1 MRQDMF
7 MKIKDSSFNAIK
19 PKKREKI
26 APKKQSKLLKG
37 LINLISKGDFKKTE
51 FKYVWT
57 SGQDIQI
64 NQPCLILM
72 NHSSFID
79 LEIFS
84 ASLRIEN
91 STSLQPTTHLS
102 GKIGYLENSVV
113 SLL

>member
-7 MKIKDSSFNAIK
+7 MKIKDSSFNAIE

-79 LEIFS
+79 LEILFS
-84 ASLRIEN
+84 IFKDRKFNIVTTDDAFIGKDWLLRK
-91 STSLQPTTHLS
+91 L
-102 GKIGYLENSVV
+102 G
-113 SLL
+113 